1 MTVGKDVSQ
10 LFPDVINCM
19 QTDNLE
25 LKKLVYLYLMNYA
38 KSQADMAIL
47 AVSTLVKV
55 QLLHSSKNDLR
66 QDRDLIDLGL
76 SRSQS
81 VDSCTRCA
89 YDGLYSCG

>member
-38 KSQADMAIL
+38 KTQADMAIL

-55 QLLHSSKNDLR
+55 RLRLRWTISS
-66 QDRDLIDLGL
+66 
-76 SRSQS
+76 SRKISRT
-81 VDSCTRCA
+81 VTIPVR
-89 YDGLYSCG
+89 